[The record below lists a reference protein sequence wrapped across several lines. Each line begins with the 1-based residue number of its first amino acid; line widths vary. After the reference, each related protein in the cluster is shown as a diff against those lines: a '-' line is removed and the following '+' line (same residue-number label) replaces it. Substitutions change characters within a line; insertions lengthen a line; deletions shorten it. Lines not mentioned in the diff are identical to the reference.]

1 MVTDPE
7 KIIDEATQDV
17 QNEKKEAKPLDYKWH
32 GGNYS
37 GKSFRLWFLFLLF
50 VTILFAI
57 PPYYLGRNKCW
68 VWGIFLFIP
77 FVAWVYSWVVYLYR
91 TLTIQ
96 YVLEKDRLISKK
108 GLFWKTT
115 DTTFI
120 PQINDIK
127 LKQTLWDQWLNGNV
141 GTIVLYTSDTT
152 DSIQELKCLENPQE
166 VYESIDAL
174 RNEFIRRRGIKNLGG
189 GFIGDDEGTILS
201 DQ

>member
-1 MVTDPE
+1 MDNDSE
-7 KIIDEATQDV
+7 KTVDETSQDV
-17 QNEKKEAKPLDYKWH
+17 QSEKKEAKTFDYKWH

-37 GKSFRLWFLFLLF
+37 GKSFRLEFLLLLF
-50 VTILFAI
+50 VTILCAI
-57 PPYYLGRNKCW
+57 PPYYFGRNKCW
-68 VWGIFLFIP
+68 LWGICLFPP
-77 FVAWVYSWVVYLYR
+77 FCFWVYLWVVYLYR

-96 YVLEKDRLISKK
+96 YILEKDRLISKK

-127 LKQTLWDQWLNGNV
+127 MKQTLWDQWLNGNV

-152 DSIQELKCLENPQE
+152 DAIQELKCLENPQE
-166 VYESIDAL
+166 VYESIDTL
-174 RNEFIRRRGIKNLGG
+174 RKEFIRRRGIKNLGG
-189 GFIGDDEGTILS
+189 GFIGDDEGSVLS